1 MKRLTKTF
9 KIIEEITQNIRIAQ
23 CKNIYHSIID
33 KNAFDAK
40 IQKNYYKAT

>member
-9 KIIEEITQNIRIAQ
+9 KIIEEMTQNIWIAQ
-23 CKNIYHSIID
+23 CKNIYHSIMY

-40 IQKNYYKAT
+40 IQKNC